1 MCVLDAVIDMDQ
13 HGSWL
18 IDNLTIWLNSF
29 LQERERANLALLHEL
44 LKYNEWCKEL
54 DRGRVPD
61 GLSDALNASNE

>member
-1 MCVLDAVIDMDQ
+1 MT
-13 HGSWL
+13 S
-18 IDNLTIWLNSF
+18 S

-61 GLSDALNASNE
+61 GLREALDSNNDNQMENR

>member
-1 MCVLDAVIDMDQ
+1 M
-13 HGSWL
+13 
-18 IDNLTIWLNSF
+18 
-29 LQERERANLALLHEL
+29 QERERANLALLHEL